1 MANPARTF
9 GLRPYRT
16 SDANDF
22 NGQSQLY
29 YHSAS
34 DANNL
39 FLGDLVKF
47 DATNRS
53 SLNTARFV
61 GLPAATVYAAG
72 GSNCRGVCVGIVPAP
87 EFNQVANVSL
97 GLRYVIA
104 STERY
109 IWVTDDAAVLYEVED
124 DFASDSAS
132 NGSLGSGASS
142 LIGKNADI
150 TNTGGNTSTGVS
162 GMRLAT
168 ATQATTATLPI
179 RIYRLVQRDNN
190 VNTTSGTATTA
201 GAQAHWEVKLNTSDL
216 WSTATGL

>member
-22 NGQSQLY
+22 NGQAQLY

-34 DANNL
+34 DANAA

-61 GLPAATVYAAG
+61 GLAAITVYAAG
-72 GSNCRGVCVGIVPAP
+72 NTNCRGVIVGIVPEP
-87 EFNQVANVSL
+87 EFNQNAFASL
-97 GLRYVIA
+97 GRRHIVA

-109 IWVTDDAAVLYEVED
+109 AWVTDDAAILYEIED
-124 DFASDSAS
+124 DFATDVAS

-150 TNTGGNTSTGVS
+150 TNTGGNVNTGVS

-168 ATQATTATLPI
+168 GTQATTATLPL

-190 VNTTSGTATTA
+190 INTTSGTATTA